1 MLQIAGDVDERAN
14 EIMNLEAEVVQ
25 LKADLAREQQAGRQ
39 GARAVA
45 ALRKQLTPL
54 YQALQMIFGQ
64 IETVSESAEGAA
76 PVSSVMSTRIEA
88 WKRQLGPTCAK
99 VIDTLRV
106 HGELNVEGIRI
117 NAKMSPNTVYRCTSQ
132 LQRAG
137 AIVKHGGRFSM
148 KQA

>member
-1 MLQIAGDVDERAN
+1 MLQIAGATDNRDET
-14 EIMNLEAEVVQ
+14 ISDLESEVES
-25 LKADLAREQQAGRQ
+25 LKAALAHEKQAGRE

-54 YQALQMIFGQ
+54 YQALQVVFGHM
-64 IETVSESAEGAA
+64 ESVGGSEDASTPA
-76 PVSSVMSTRIEA
+76 SSGMNARIEA
-88 WKRQLGPTCAK
+88 YKRQLGQSCAK
-99 VIDTLRV
+99 VIDVLLV

-137 AIVKHGGRFSM
+137 AVVKNGGRFSL
-148 KQA
+148 KH